1 MKTSNERKKM
11 VRQISN
17 FGYSVTEAEKKRVS
31 STKIANEDT
40 KIRIEIRQYILGKL
54 AEGKSKEDLLKRM
67 GFVFGRQKY
76 KPYVQYFEGWVD
88 EAIRKRDEQ
97 IRKIEK
103 KSQSQR
109 QDER

>member
-1 MKTSNERKKM
+1 MARKIADS
-11 VRQISN
+11 RHSAIES
-17 FGYSVTEAEKKRVS
+17 EKKRVPS
-31 STKIANEDT
+31 AKIENEDT
-40 KIRIEIRQYILGKL
+40 KIRIEIQQYILGKL

-88 EAIRKRDEQ
+88 EAIRKRNAQ

-103 KSQSQR
+103 KSQSKR